1 MGVVIIRPVTQ
12 KSTERTIRVRSPRKA
27 AQKPEPQGALDYAH
41 LAIDAIESKKGSDI
55 VLLDVRKLSMF
66 TDYFLICNG
75 DSERQIKAISGG
87 VQEVLDQGGLRRLGH
102 EGSAESGWVLLD
114 YGDLMVHIFAPE
126 QRDYYEL
133 EELWKEAPRVVTI
146 Q

>member
-1 MGVVIIRPVTQ
+1 MTQ
-12 KSTERTIRVRSPRKA
+12 KSTERVLRSRSPRKTA
-27 AQKPEPQGALDYAH
+27 RKVEPQGTLDFAH
-41 LAIDAIESKKGSDI
+41 LAIDAVENKKGSDI
-55 VLLDVRKLSMF
+55 VLLDVRTLSSF

-75 DSERQIKAISGG
+75 DSDRQIKAISGG
-87 VQEVLDQGGLRRLGH
+87 VQEALDKSGLRRLGH

-114 YGDLMVHIFAPE
+114 YGDLMIHIFAPE

>member
-1 MGVVIIRPVTQ
+1 MERP
-12 KSTERTIRVRSPRKA
+12 RRVKTPRKLPRKA
-27 AQKPEPQGALDYAH
+27 EPQGILDFAH
-41 LAIDAIESKKGSDI
+41 LAIDAVESKKGSAI
-55 VLLDVRKLSMF
+55 VLLDVRNLSMF
-66 TDYFLICNG
+66 TDYFLICSG
-75 DSERQIKAISGG
+75 DSERQIKAIAGG
-87 VQEVLDQGGLRRLGH
+87 VQEVLDTGGRRRLGH

-126 QRDYYEL
+126 QRDYYDL